1 MSYEQLDAIADSYI
15 PLLFVLF
22 LAGLGRDVYLLWPN
36 YRASLISLFYL
47 IGLLAAAYGLM
58 FIDNTLRLWP
68 SFGLDFSTHT
78 AVSLALVLGLAR
90 VFPARWTLLA
100 VSFVGYLALMLY
112 QQYHSLLDVLTTS
125 VVIGAC
131 AALLSKSLILIEKP
145 TRQSAQA

>member
-1 MSYEQLDAIADSYI
+1 MDAIANSYI

-22 LAGLGRDVYLLWPN
+22 LAGLERDVYLLWPN

-68 SFGLDFSTHT
+68 TFGLDYSTHT
-78 AVSLALVLGLAR
+78 AVSLALVLGLAK

-125 VVIGAC
+125 VVIGTC
-131 AALLSKSLILIEKP
+131 ATLLSKALIFIEKP